1 MRGARRSSLGKDVA
15 KALGYSN
22 TSKAIQQHV
31 DKEDKGTL
39 PFWETAYETRAGTGS
54 GKASYHASRSSLAF
68 SSTAFLMNALME
80 IPSLRANI
88 AI

>member
-22 TSKAIQQHV
+22 TAKAIQQHV
-31 DKEDKGTL
+31 DKKDKGTL

-54 GKASYHASRSSLAF
+54 GKAFFTLHFSVFTSRLGYSK
-68 SSTAFLMNALME
+68 
-80 IPSLRANI
+80 P
-88 AI
+88 

>member
-1 MRGARRSSLGKDVA
+1 MGKDLA

-22 TSKAIQQHV
+22 TSKTIQQHV
-31 DKEDKGTL
+31 DKKDKGTI

-68 SSTAFLMNALME
+68 SSTAFLIEHNVS
-80 IPSLRANI
+80 IH
-88 AI
+88 

>member
-22 TSKAIQQHV
+22 TSKTIQQHV

-39 PFWETAYETRAGTGS
+39 PFWETAYETLGS
-54 GKASYHASRSSLAF
+54 GKAFFTLHFSLFTSRLGYSK
-68 SSTAFLMNALME
+68 
-80 IPSLRANI
+80 P
-88 AI
+88 

>member
-1 MRGARRSSLGKDVA
+1 MGKDLA

-22 TSKAIQQHV
+22 TSKTIQQHV

-39 PFWETAYETRAGTGS
+39 PFWETAYETRTGTGS
-54 GKASYHASRSSLAF
+54 GKAFYHASRSSLAF